1 MTDVADAVVLPI
13 RQQVDPF
20 VGYKAV
26 SLKLTKGGKIE
37 VGGYV
42 GSVTLDA
49 TAKCSAWPRP
59 EVPHEAPDVN
69 CKCGLYALDDAAD
82 VSYGYRDTE
91 HLATV
96 ELFGTVI
103 VGETGWRASRQRILD
118 IALGTSCRACDL
130 FGDVRRAA
138 DAVYF
143 SVTGDMLTL
152 CAQHG
157 ELAVNLNAAIR
168 QSPDDLTA
176 RLGVPVS
183 WML

>member
-13 RQQVDPF
+13 RHKIDPF

-37 VGGYV
+37 VAGYF
-42 GSVTLDA
+42 GTVTLDA

-59 EVPHEAPDVN
+59 EVPHDAPDAN
-69 CKCGLYALDDAAD
+69 CKCGLYAFDDASH

-118 IALGTSCRACDL
+118 IALSTCCKACAL
-130 FGDVRRAA
+130 FDDVRRAA
-138 DAVYF
+138 DAGYF
-143 SVTGDMLTL
+143 SVTGDMYTL

-168 QSPDDLTA
+168 QSPDDLTT